1 VYTTLFV
8 EAAMTTTTFTTVE
21 PTPELCAR
29 YRAEGWWSGETL
41 RDLLASALHSS
52 GGRMFTM
59 YTRSGM
65 QRMSLR
71 EMADLGRRVGAGLR
85 RLGIVP
91 GDPVAFQLSNSVEA
105 AAVFYGLVH
114 AGAVL
119 VPISHAAGSSDVMH
133 ALRTSRARAVI
144 IEGRRG
150 HGAVVEEITSGHQRL
165 EKLEHLIVVG
175 DGAKPS
181 AAIGFGALTASAAE
195 RSQIWLDPAAPA
207 VIGWTSGTTATPKG
221 VLLSHRALCAE
232 IRQHMAPLLAE
243 RSRGLLST
251 SPVSHVTG
259 MLVSLLVP
267 PLVGHDVHLMDYWDA
282 GDVLELMQTHDLAA
296 GSGAPVFLQGLLDD
310 PRCTP
315 EHHRLIGVAALGGAA
330 VTRELIE
337 RADALGVAA
346 VKGYGCTE
354 HPSISLGRRADP
366 LRVRAATDGRL
377 CTGVDVRIR
386 DERGAL
392 HRSGTGEI
400 ITRGPDLF
408 SGYVD
413 PAMNTDAFKAGW
425 YRTGDIGSVDERGY
439 VTVLDRV
446 KDIIIRSGL
455 NVSASEMEAALASMP
470 EVAEVAVVA
479 APDARTGEHGCA
491 FIRPAAGHSVPS
503 LPRIREHLVESG
515 LAKYKWPEE
524 IRGRSTD
531 FPRTPAGK
539 VQKSALRAM
548 ARQSPARDGTQST

>member
-1 VYTTLFV
+1 VYTTLLV
-8 EAAMTTTTFTTVE
+8 EAAMTTFTTVE
-21 PTPELCAR
+21 PGPELCAR

-41 RDLLASALHSS
+41 RDLLASALHLSQQ
-52 GGRMFTM
+52 RVFTVH
-59 YTRSGM
+59 TREGM
-65 QRMSLR
+65 HRMSLR
-71 EMADLGRRVGAGLR
+71 EMADLGRRVATGLR

-91 GDPVAFQLSNSVEA
+91 GDRVAFQLSNSVEA

-119 VPISHAAGSSDVMH
+119 VPISHAAGSSDVTH
-133 ALRTSRARAVI
+133 ALRTSQARAVI
-144 IEGRRG
+144 VESRRG
-150 HGAVVEEITSGHQRL
+150 DSAIVEEITSQQQQL
-165 EKLEHLIVVG
+165 EKLEHVIVVG
-175 DGAKPS
+175 GGAKPP
-181 AAIGFGALTASAAE
+181 AATGFSTLSASAAE
-195 RSQIWLDPAAPA
+195 RHEIRLDPAAPT
-207 VIGWTSGTTATPKG
+207 VIGWTSGSTATPKG

-232 IRQHMAPLLAE
+232 IRQHMAPLLAQ
-243 RSRGLLST
+243 RTRGLLST

-259 MLVSLLVP
+259 MLLSLLVP

-282 GDVLELMQTHDLAA
+282 GDVLERMRTYALAA
-296 GSGAPVFLQGLLDD
+296 GSGAPLFLQSLLDD

-315 EHHRLIGVAALGGAA
+315 EHHRLIDVAALGGAA
-330 VTRELIE
+330 VSRELIE
-337 RADALGVAA
+337 RADALGVTA

-354 HPSISLGRRADP
+354 HPSISLGRTTDP
-366 LRVRAATDGRL
+366 LRVRAATDGHL

-386 DERGAL
+386 DEQGR
-392 HRSGTGEI
+392 HRRTGTGEI

-413 PAMNTDAFKAGW
+413 PAMNAAAFDQGW

-439 VTVLDRV
+439 VTVLDRL

-455 NVSASEMEAALASMP
+455 NVSASEVEAALASMP
-470 EVAEVAVVA
+470 EVADVAVVA

-491 FIRPAAGHSVPS
+491 FIRPAAGHGVPS
-503 LPRIREHLVESG
+503 LPRIREHLITLG

-524 IRGRSTD
+524 IRGQSSD

-539 VQKSALRAM
+539 VRKSVLRKM
-548 ARQSPARDGTQST
+548 ARQTDAREGM

>member
-1 VYTTLFV
+1 MLLA
-8 EAAMTTTTFTTVE
+8 EGAMTTFTTVE
-21 PTPELCAR
+21 PAPELSAR

-41 RDLLASALHSS
+41 RDLLASALHCS
-52 GGRMFTM
+52 GERTFTVHS
-59 YTRSGM
+59 RGGM

-71 EMADLGRRVGAGLR
+71 ELADLGRRVGTGLR

-91 GDPVAFQLSNSVEA
+91 GDPVAFQLSNRVEA

-119 VPISHAAGSSDVMH
+119 VPISHAAGRSDVTH

-144 IEGRRG
+144 VESSRG
-150 HGAVVEEITSGHQRL
+150 DGAILEEITSGQQPL
-165 EKLEHLIVVG
+165 EKLEHIIVVG
-175 DGAKPS
+175 DGVKPS
-181 AAIGFGALTASAAE
+181 AAIGFGALTAAAAE
-195 RSQIWLDPAAPA
+195 QSQILLDPAAPA
-207 VIGWTSGTTATPKG
+207 VIGWTSGTTAAPKG

-243 RSRGLLST
+243 RARGVLST

-282 GDVLELMQTHDLAA
+282 GDVLELMRTHALAA
-296 GSGAPVFLQGLLDD
+296 GTGAPLFLQSLLDD

-354 HPSISLGRRADP
+354 HPSISLGHSADP
-366 LRVRAATDGRL
+366 LRVRADTDGHL

-386 DERGAL
+386 DERGGH
-392 HRSGTGEI
+392 HRTGTGEI
-400 ITRGPDLF
+400 ITHGPDLF

-413 PAMNTDAFKAGW
+413 PAMNIDAFEAGW

-439 VTVLDRV
+439 LTVLDRV

-455 NVSASEMEAALASMP
+455 NVSASEVEAALASMP
-470 EVAEVAVVA
+470 EVADVAVVA

-491 FIRPAAGHSVPS
+491 FILPATGHSVPS
-503 LPRIREHLVESG
+503 LPRIREHLDMSG

-524 IRGRSTD
+524 IRGQSTD
-531 FPRTPAGK
+531 FPRTSAGK
-539 VQKSALRAM
+539 VHKTALRSM
-548 ARQSPARDGTQST
+548 ARQSPTRDGTQST

>member
-1 VYTTLFV
+1 
-8 EAAMTTTTFTTVE
+8 
-21 PTPELCAR
+21 
-29 YRAEGWWSGETL
+29 
-41 RDLLASALHSS
+41 
-52 GGRMFTM
+52 
-59 YTRSGM
+59 
-65 QRMSLR
+65 
-71 EMADLGRRVGAGLR
+71 
-85 RLGIVP
+85 
-91 GDPVAFQLSNSVEA
+91 VEA

-119 VPISHAAGSSDVMH
+119 VPIAHAAGSSDLTH
-133 ALRTSRARAVI
+133 ALRTSQARAVI
-144 IEGRRG
+144 VESRG
-150 HGAVVEEITSGHQRL
+150 GDGAIVEEITSGRSRL

-181 AAIGFGALTASAAE
+181 AAIGFGTVADAAAE
-195 RSQIWLDPAAPA
+195 HNHIRLDPAAPA

-232 IRQHMAPLLAE
+232 IRQHMAPLLTE
-243 RSRGLLST
+243 RTRGLLST

-267 PLVGHDVHLMDYWDA
+267 PLVGHDVHLMDYWDTR
-282 GDVLELMQTHDLAA
+282 DVLELMLTHDLAA
-296 GSGAPVFLQGLLDD
+296 GSGAPLFLQSLIDD

-337 RADALGVAA
+337 RADALGIAA

-354 HPSISLGRRADP
+354 HPSISLGHSADP
-366 LRVRAATDGRL
+366 LRVRADTDGHL

-386 DERGAL
+386 DERGAH
-392 HRSGTGEI
+392 HRIGIGEI

-413 PAMNTDAFKAGW
+413 PAMNTDAFEAGW

-439 VTVLDRV
+439 VTVVDRM

-455 NVSASEMEAALASMP
+455 NVSASEVEAALASMP
-470 EVAEVAVVA
+470 EVADVAVVA

-503 LPRIREHLVESG
+503 LPRIREHLVMSG

-524 IRGRSTD
+524 IREQSTD

-539 VQKSALRAM
+539 VHKSALRSM
-548 ARQSPARDGTQST
+548 ARQSPAPDGTQST

>member
-1 VYTTLFV
+1 
-8 EAAMTTTTFTTVE
+8 MTTFTTVE
-21 PTPELCAR
+21 PEPELCAR

-52 GGRMFTM
+52 RERVFAVHS
-59 YTRSGM
+59 RDGM
-65 QRMSLR
+65 HRMSLR
-71 EMADLGRRVGAGLR
+71 DVADLGRRVGTGLR

-119 VPISHAAGSSDVMH
+119 VPISHAAGSSYVTH
-133 ALRTSRARAVI
+133 ALRTSQARAVI
-144 IEGRRG
+144 IESPRG
-150 HGAVVEEITSGHQRL
+150 DGAIVEEITSRHWQL
-165 EKLEHLIVVG
+165 EKLEHLFVVG

-181 AAIGFGALTASAAE
+181 AAIGFGTLTASEAE
-195 RSQIWLDPAAPA
+195 HNQIRLDPAAPA
-207 VIGWTSGTTATPKG
+207 VIGWTSGSTATPKG

-243 RSRGLLST
+243 RTRGLLST

-267 PLVGHDVHLMDYWDA
+267 PLAGHDVHLMDYWDA
-282 GDVLELMQTHDLAA
+282 GDVLELMQTHALAA
-296 GSGAPVFLQGLLDD
+296 GSGAPLFLQSLLDD

-315 EHHRLIGVAALGGAA
+315 EHHRLIDVAALGGAA

-337 RADALGVAA
+337 RADALGVTA
-346 VKGYGCTE
+346 VKGYGCTV
-354 HPSISLGRRADP
+354 HPSISLGNSADP
-366 LRVRAATDGRL
+366 LLVRAATDGHL

-386 DERGAL
+386 DERGSH
-392 HRSGTGEI
+392 HRTGTGEI

-413 PAMNTDAFKAGW
+413 PAMNTGAFDQGW

-439 VTVLDRV
+439 VTVLDRL

-455 NVSASEMEAALASMP
+455 NVSASEVEAALASMP
-470 EVAEVAVVA
+470 EVADVAVVA
-479 APDARTGEHGCA
+479 APDTRTGEHGCA
-491 FIRPAAGHSVPS
+491 FIRPAAGHGVPS
-503 LPRIREHLVESG
+503 LPRIREHLITLG

-524 IRGRSTD
+524 IRARFTD

-539 VQKSALRAM
+539 VRKSALRKM
-548 ARQSPARDGTQST
+548 ARQSPARDGT